1 MKFLHLSF
9 EKSQEVSVCP
19 HVPHSVS
26 LSFYDNRQQTLR
38 STERRVQ
45 GRIE

>member
-1 MKFLHLSF
+1 MKFLQLSF
-9 EKSQEVSVCP
+9 EKIQEGSMCP

-26 LSFYDNRQQTLR
+26 LSFYDNRQTLQ